1 MRTLFLLRHAKFNG
15 KDENLPDFERP
26 LNGRGKRTAKT
37 LGHYVRTNEILFEL
51 ILSSPAVMT
60 RETTERMLKAAK
72 LSTEVRYDQR
82 IYAAGAAR
90 LTEVV
95 SQIDNDRRV
104 VMIVGH
110 NPGVEELLSFLTGN
124 KVQTPAGAL
133 AKLTSRATKWTTLA
147 GAGKATLEWLIKPR
161 ELE

>member
-1 MRTLFLLRHAKFNG
+1 MKTLFLLRHAKSSG
-15 KDENLPDFERP
+15 KDESLPDFERP
-26 LNGRGKRTAKT
+26 LHRRGKRAAAT
-37 LGHYVRTNEILFEL
+37 LGQYIRANEILLEL
-51 ILSSPAVMT
+51 ILSSPAVKA
-60 RETTERMLKAAK
+60 RETAERVLKSAK
-72 LSTEVRYDQR
+72 LDTELRYDHR
-82 IYAAGAAR
+82 IYDASAAR

-124 KVQTPAGAL
+124 SVEAPTASL
-133 AKLTSRATKWTTLA
+133 AKLTSRATRWSTLA
-147 GAGKATLEWLIKPR
+147 REGKATLEWLIKPR